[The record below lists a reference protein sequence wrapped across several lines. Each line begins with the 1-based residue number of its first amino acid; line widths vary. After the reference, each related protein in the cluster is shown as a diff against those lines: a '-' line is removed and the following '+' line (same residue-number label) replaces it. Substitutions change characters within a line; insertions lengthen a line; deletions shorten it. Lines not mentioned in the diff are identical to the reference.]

1 MSTGRLVIVALL
13 LTALAAGI
21 GMYWLQVYAYYHEL
35 SPEEAGPVT
44 LLLEGGEDGE
54 AIPVSDL
61 RAIDSESSP
70 IRYRACF
77 TTTEP
82 LDALAQRFEGYEDP
96 RPLNAPGWFDCY
108 DAEAIG
114 DALES
119 GQGRAFLS
127 AKDIRYGID
136 RVVAVLPDGRGFAW
150 HQINPC
156 GEVVFDGDPAPEGC
170 PPVPE
175 RLE

>member
-1 MSTGRLVIVALL
+1 MTAIQAWIVAILV
-13 LTALAAGI
+13 TSAAAGA
-21 GMYWLQVYAYYHEL
+21 GVWYTQVHAYY
-35 SPEEAGPVT
+35 EEVGAPASYVLADAEGVPV
-44 LLLEGGEDGE
+44 
-54 AIPVSDL
+54 
-61 RAIDSESSP
+61 RAVEVQGFQGIDSGSSP

-127 AKDIRYGID
+127 AKDVRYGID

-150 HQINPC
+150 HQINAC